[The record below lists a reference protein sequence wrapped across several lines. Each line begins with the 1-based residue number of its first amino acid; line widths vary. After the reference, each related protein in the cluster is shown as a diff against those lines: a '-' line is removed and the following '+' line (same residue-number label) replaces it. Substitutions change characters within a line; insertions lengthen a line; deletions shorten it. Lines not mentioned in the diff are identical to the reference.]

1 MNSWLID
8 ILNDFG
14 YIGITFLIAIENIFP
29 PIPSEIIL
37 TFSGFMT
44 LKTTMTP
51 FLVIIFATIGSL
63 LGALILYYFGRIFSE
78 EKIYAFLDSKLG
90 RRLGFKKESVHKTV
104 VWFQHKGKYGALFG
118 RCIPVIR
125 SLISIPAGMT
135 KMPIKQFVIYTT
147 VGSLVWNTLLVMLG
161 NIMGEN
167 WEQVVDLFNS
177 YTNIMIVLFL
187 IVIIICILY
196 IKLKHK
202 RKN

>member
-1 MNSWLID
+1 MSSWLID
-8 ILNDFG
+8 VLNNFG
-14 YIGITFLIAIENIFP
+14 YLGITFLIAIENIFP

-63 LGALILYYFGRIFSE
+63 LGALFLYYFGRIFSE
-78 EKIYAFLDSKLG
+78 EKIYNFLDSKLG
-90 RRLGFKKESVHKTV
+90 RHLGFKKESVNKSV
-104 VWFQHKGKYGALFG
+104 IWFQTKGKYGALFG

-135 KMPIKQFVIYTT
+135 KMPINQFIIYTT
-147 VGSLVWNTLLVMLG
+147 LGSLLWNTLLVMLG

-167 WEQVVDLFNS
+167 WQQVVYLFNT
-177 YTNIMIVLFL
+177 YTNIMIVLF
-187 IVIIICILY
+187 IIIILICILI
-196 IKLKHK
+196 IKLKGK
-202 RKN
+202 QKN

>member
-1 MNSWLID
+1 MNHWLID
-8 ILNDFG
+8 ILNNFG
-14 YIGITFLIAIENIFP
+14 YLGITFLIAIENIFP

-63 LGALILYYFGRIFSE
+63 MGALILYYFGCIFSE
-78 EKIYAFLDSKLG
+78 EKIYGFLDSKLG
-90 RRLGFKKESVHKTV
+90 KRLGFKKESVHKSV
-104 VWFQHKGKYGALFG
+104 IWFQTKGKYAALFG

-135 KMPIKQFVIYTT
+135 KMPIKQFIMYTT
-147 VGSLVWNTLLVMLG
+147 IGSFLWNTLLVTLG

-167 WEQVVDLFNS
+167 WEQVIYLFNT
-177 YTNIMIVLFL
+177 YTNIMIILFL
-187 IVIIICILY
+187 IAIILCILL
-196 IKLKHK
+196 IKLKRK